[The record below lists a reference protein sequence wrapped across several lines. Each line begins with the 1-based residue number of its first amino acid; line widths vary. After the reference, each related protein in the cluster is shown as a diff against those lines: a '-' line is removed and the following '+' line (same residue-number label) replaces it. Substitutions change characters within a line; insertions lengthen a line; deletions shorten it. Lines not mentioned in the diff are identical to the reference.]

1 MTRPD
6 HPAAEDP
13 AGAPGE
19 PGGPGASRPARRGRP
34 ARLTRERIVA
44 AALQIV
50 TRQGSGALSMRRVAD
65 ALGSAPMSIYRH
77 VRDKDELL
85 LLVLDASVADLPR
98 PDLPADPRARLLA
111 LLTWQHAELAARPWI
126 VEVLVKGDLMAPS
139 ITWLL
144 EEIYAAWRACGL
156 TLAQAAHA
164 NRIVWNMLV
173 GDLVQRAERA
183 RARTAPT
190 ARPAEAAAPAG
201 RDPYQV
207 SVPARAAPS
216 AHPNLAAL
224 AEYWT
229 AADRRDHLADDLAAL
244 VDALLTAP
252 PGGDGAHRERHW
264 ERRRDR
270 PHG

>member
-6 HPAAEDP
+6 HPAAGP
-13 AGAPGE
+13 GTGPGAAPG
-19 PGGPGASRPARRGRP
+19 GSDASRPARRGRP
-34 ARLTRERIVA
+34 ARLTRDRIVA
-44 AALQIV
+44 AALRIV

-85 LLVLDASVADLPR
+85 LLVLDASIADLPR

-144 EEIYAAWRACGL
+144 EEVYAAWRACGL
-156 TLAQAAHA
+156 TLAQAADA

-173 GDLVQRAERA
+173 GDLVQRAERD
-183 RARTAPT
+183 RARPGRPGGPTAPPG
-190 ARPAEAAAPAG
+190 PAKAAPPTE

-207 SVPARAAPS
+207 SVPARADAA

-224 AEYWT
+224 AGYWT

-244 VDALLTAP
+244 VDALLAAP
-252 PGGDGAHRERHW
+252 PGGGAPHP
-264 ERRRDR
+264 DR
-270 PHG
+270 S